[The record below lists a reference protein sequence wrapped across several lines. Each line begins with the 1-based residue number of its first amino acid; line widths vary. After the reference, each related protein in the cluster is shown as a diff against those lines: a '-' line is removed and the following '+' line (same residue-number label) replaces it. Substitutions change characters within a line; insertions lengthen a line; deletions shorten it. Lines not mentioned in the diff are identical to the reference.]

1 MLTLKSEKLT
11 PYNKLLGDGW
21 LKKEDIVSTI
31 LGKCNLDYDFVVEK
45 VENVFKHID
54 EDYFN
59 MLIRSWNARNNV
71 QRQELALG
79 IFGRLHLN
87 DALFVLDFV
96 SNPIGKASGSLSK
109 DKEIQKWKEFSEKQ
123 KSKGDGQMANDKLGI
138 KIEPKLQLPQDENGK
153 LYLGLY
159 VGDKEI
165 NRIYVDG
172 DFNLLGTETD
182 RVVDELKEI
191 KKVILAANGVKE
203 FD

>member
-1 MLTLKSEKLT
+1 MER
-11 PYNKLLGDGW
+11 
-21 LKKEDIVSTI
+21 I
-31 LGKCNLDYDFVVEK
+31 
-45 VENVFKHID
+45 
-54 EDYFN
+54 
-59 MLIRSWNARNNV
+59 
-71 QRQELALG
+71 
-79 IFGRLHLN
+79 
-87 DALFVLDFV
+87 
-96 SNPIGKASGSLSK
+96 
-109 DKEIQKWKEFSEKQ
+109 SEKQ

>member
-87 DALFVLDFV
+87 DALLFSICFQ
-96 SNPIGKASGSLSK
+96 SN
-109 DKEIQKWKEFSEKQ
+109 
-123 KSKGDGQMANDKLGI
+123 
-138 KIEPKLQLPQDENGK
+138 
-153 LYLGLY
+153 
-159 VGDKEI
+159 
-165 NRIYVDG
+165 R
-172 DFNLLGTETD
+172 
-182 RVVDELKEI
+182 
-191 KKVILAANGVKE
+191 
-203 FD
+203 